1 MLAPVSI
8 VRPPE
13 RVAVRG
19 ELTHHQLG
27 RGARPVAG
35 ERGDIAKGVPV
46 LLRAGKLRFVET
58 VADVLN
64 DFAMNGRKTHDQRSA
79 GSICTWPR
87 YSAGAGWGTSGP
99 PTSGPYEGA
108 PRGCPV

>member
-79 GSICTWPR
+79 GSICT
-87 YSAGAGWGTSGP
+87 
-99 PTSGPYEGA
+99 
-108 PRGCPV
+108 